1 MDTMYDVSEEA
12 KDLMRKLI
20 CSSEFRLGQNGID
33 DFKVV
38 FTVIIMTAYFKI
50 LSYMLFLLKMQKHPW
65 FDGVDWDT
73 LRDSTAPYIPE
84 VSSPSDTSNFDVDD
98 TDVRT
103 SDAVPPAANSAFS
116 ALHLP
121 FVGFSFTQGRYVT
134 CLFFLF

>member
-1 MDTMYDVSEEA
+1 MLQS
-12 KDLMRKLI
+12 I
-20 CSSEFRLGQNGID
+20 
-33 DFKVV
+33 V
-38 FTVIIMTAYFKI
+38 FF
-50 LSYMLFLLKMQKHPW
+50 KMQKHPW

-121 FVGFSFTQGRYVT
+121 FVGFSFTQGRYEIF
-134 CLFFLF
+134 FFLLSLRCICTSIRS

>member
-1 MDTMYDVSEEA
+1 MY
-12 KDLMRKLI
+12 LKL
-20 CSSEFRLGQNGID
+20 
-33 DFKVV
+33 
-38 FTVIIMTAYFKI
+38 
-50 LSYMLFLLKMQKHPW
+50 QKHPW
-65 FDGVDWDT
+65 FDGVNWDT

-121 FVGFSFTQGRYVT
+121 FVGFSFTQGRYEISIFT
-134 CLFFLF
+134 

>member
-1 MDTMYDVSEEA
+1 
-12 KDLMRKLI
+12 
-20 CSSEFRLGQNGID
+20 
-33 DFKVV
+33 
-38 FTVIIMTAYFKI
+38 
-50 LSYMLFLLKMQKHPW
+50 MQKHPW

-121 FVGFSFTQGRYVT
+121 FVGFSFTQGRYETYLFVLLYRVSQTYRIT
-134 CLFFLF
+134 C